1 MGAEPWS
8 SSIAFEPSVER
19 ALEKLRQR
27 VFAEG
32 DFRGSELDPATPE
45 EALENMD
52 ADGTCSILDIAGVS
66 DEPEFCAAC
75 PLSDEQLRALF
86 GTTEPT
92 KLMVESNQDFYE
104 DIDRGQAIYIVVY
117 DNGKPAEYFFA
128 GYSFD

>member
-1 MGAEPWS
+1 MGAEPWN
-8 SSIAFEPSVER
+8 SSIAFESSVES

-32 DFRGSELDPATPE
+32 DYRGSELDPATPE
-45 EALENMD
+45 EALENME
-52 ADGTCSILDIAGVS
+52 ADGTCSILDIVGIS

-75 PLSDEQLRALF
+75 PLPDEQLKALF
-86 GTTEPT
+86 GTTQPT
-92 KLMVESNQDFYE
+92 KAMVEANQDFYE

-117 DNGKPAEYFFA
+117 ENGKPAEYFFA